1 VDRIETL
8 HHRYA
13 KALFSIAE
21 AKGKEDEVMDN
32 LKFLAGLMRDD
43 KRVSGFVYNPQIK
56 GEEKLKLFISIGEKE
71 KFCDEFIDFLKLII
85 RKRRLKLIYG
95 ILPRYRDIY
104 NAHKNR
110 IVVLVKSAYE
120 LEKTQMDRLKDA
132 LARRFKKE
140 VLIKQT
146 IEPSLIGGFLLKFG
160 DRVYD
165 ASLKTGLLKLK
176 EVVTL

>member
-13 KALFSIAE
+13 KALFAIAE
-21 AKGKEDEVMDN
+21 AKGKEDEVMAN
-32 LKFLAGLMRDD
+32 LKFLAGLVRDE
-43 KRVSGFVYNPQIK
+43 KTVAKFIYNPRIK
-56 GEEKLKLFISIGEKE
+56 DEEKLKLFVSIGKKE

-95 ILPRYRDIY
+95 ILSRYRSIY

-110 IVVLVKSAYE
+110 IVVVVKSAYE
-120 LEKTQMDRLKDA
+120 LEKAQMDRLKNA
-132 LARRFKKE
+132 LAKRFEKE

-146 IEPSLIGGFLLKFG
+146 IEPSLIGGLLLKLG

-176 EVVTL
+176 EVVAL